1 MKKFLI
7 VLFLMLT
14 SISSLAQLK
23 VGADVYSRYLWRGL
37 DFGDAPAFQPTLSYT
52 SGGFTIGAWGSYA
65 FPTTGTTYSENDL
78 FASYSI
84 STEKSGSF
92 SALITDYYI
101 PSAGIPF
108 GHFKHKV
115 HPDGTPK
122 FAAHTIEGGI
132 TYSGPEAFPISLA
145 LYSNLSND
153 PDNSTYIQVGYPIN
167 LEEASLS
174 LAAGFVPSKSAYY
187 LVDKGNII
195 NLSITGSK
203 TIAITDKFSIPINV
217 SYISN
222 PSQDKTY
229 LVFGASFVL

>member
-1 MKKFLI
+1 MKKLFTIII
-7 VLFLMLT
+7 VMFF
-14 SISSLAQLK
+14 SISSFAQLK
-23 VGADVYSRYLWRGL
+23 VGADIYSRYLWRGL

-65 FPTTGTTYSENDL
+65 FPTSGTTYAENDL
-78 FASYSI
+78 FATYSI

-92 SALITDYYI
+92 TALLTDYYI
-101 PSAGIPF
+101 PSYGIPF
-108 GHFKHKV
+108 GFFK
-115 HPDGTPK
+115 PK
-122 FAAHTIEGGI
+122 SAYAAAHTIEGGI
-132 TYSGPEAFPISLA
+132 SYSGPESFPISLA
-145 LYSNLSND
+145 LYANLSND

-167 LEEASLS
+167 LEEATVS

-229 LVFGASFVL
+229 LVFGASFVF